1 MPRKSWL
8 ESAGGI
14 SSLPMTP
21 RLTVTPTRETIM
33 NSADLFAQEAD
44 TINLS
49 PGAVLFRQGDAGNE
63 MFVLTQGVMD
73 ILVGEIVVETALR
86 GALIGEMALIEE
98 TPRTATVI
106 AKTACRLARIDERR
120 FHQLIQQNPEFASH
134 VMKVL
139 VDRLREMNRRLTRP

>member
-1 MPRKSWL
+1 
-8 ESAGGI
+8 
-14 SSLPMTP
+14 MTP
-21 RLTVTPTRETIM
+21 RLTGTPTRETIM
-33 NSADLFAQEAD
+33 NPADLFAQEAD

>member
-1 MPRKSWL
+1 
-8 ESAGGI
+8 
-14 SSLPMTP
+14 
-21 RLTVTPTRETIM
+21 M